1 MGGGVRMNSPVW
13 ITEYTQ
19 IVKCELW
26 VRQGMTWG
34 VSWSGDEFACL
45 LLAAWMIVCYEHRYP
60 LLILFA
66 LHFLEHEV
74 PFPVTG

>member
-1 MGGGVRMNSPVW
+1 
-13 ITEYTQ
+13 
-19 IVKCELW
+19 
-26 VRQGMTWG
+26 MTWG